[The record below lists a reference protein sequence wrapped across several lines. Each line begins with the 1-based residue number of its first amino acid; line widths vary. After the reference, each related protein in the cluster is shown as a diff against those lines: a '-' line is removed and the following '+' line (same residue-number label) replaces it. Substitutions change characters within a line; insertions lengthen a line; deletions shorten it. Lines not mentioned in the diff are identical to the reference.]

1 MMRKKL
7 LVLAVI
13 LAALVPVFAAGRAAC
28 CLASAPATVAPPC
41 CKTMAAHA
49 TAIKGC
55 CKVPS
60 APKLD
65 ERAKDVATLATTYS
79 VFAHA
84 APVMP
89 ASPTVAA
96 SALRIAH
103 HLHVA
108 NSPDDSP
115 PDLLS
120 RNAVLLI

>member
-13 LAALVPVFAAGRAAC
+13 LAALVPVFAAGR
-28 CLASAPATVAPPC
+28 PPC
-41 CKTMAAHA
+41 CIASAQATVTPVCCRTMPAHA
-49 TAIKGC
+49 VAHKGC
-55 CKVPS
+55 CK
-60 APKLD
+60 APPAPRLNG
-65 ERAKDVATLATTYS
+65 RATDDATLATTYS
-79 VFAHA
+79 VYALA
-84 APVMP
+84 APVML
-89 ASPTVAA
+89 ASPNAAA
-96 SALRIAH
+96 SALRIAR

>member
-13 LAALVPVFAAGRAAC
+13 LTALVPVFAAGRAPC
-28 CLASAPATVAPPC
+28 CIARAQASVTPPC
-41 CKTMAAHA
+41 CRTMAAHA
-49 TAIKGC
+49 TALKGC
-55 CKVPS
+55 CKVPA

-65 ERAKDVATLATTYS
+65 GRAKDDATLATTYS
-79 VFAHA
+79 VFALA
-84 APVMP
+84 APVML
-89 ASPTVAA
+89 ASPTEVA
-96 SALRIAH
+96 SALRLAR